1 MMELSK
7 NMKLFIISCYL
18 VSNVLILVLKPSSDM
33 ASRRSLIALSK
44 SKMTND
50 RVEQVMSAFSSRA
63 FSASNPL
70 RRFDVTFPR
79 FVGICISTIYLRLG
93 SKELTS
99 STYCTNEDWISSNHR
114 VYCYCSSHIL
124 RCISAHFFHQICCLA

>member
-50 RVEQVMSAFSSRA
+50 RVE
-63 FSASNPL
+63 
-70 RRFDVTFPR
+70 
-79 FVGICISTIYLRLG
+79 
-93 SKELTS
+93 
-99 STYCTNEDWISSNHR
+99 
-114 VYCYCSSHIL
+114 
-124 RCISAHFFHQICCLA
+124 